1 MKTSSR
7 CPGRAP
13 AMGSERRPSPECAAT
28 GETRRKQSLPKRH
41 KAGAL
46 LLDSVLRDHL
56 TVIRIGSTLRNRMV
70 FLTACLP
77 LPDLL

>member
-1 MKTSSR
+1 
-7 CPGRAP
+7 
-13 AMGSERRPSPECAAT
+13 
-28 GETRRKQSLPKRH
+28 
-41 KAGAL
+41 

-56 TVIRIGSTLRNRMV
+56 TVIRIDSTLRNRMV

>member
-1 MKTSSR
+1 MTGRPRQRQSTAAQGVEIGHSKPR
-7 CPGRAP
+7 CADGGVAP
-13 AMGSERRPSPECAAT
+13 KAA
-28 GETRRKQSLPKRH
+28 LPKRH

-56 TVIRIGSTLRNRMV
+56 TVIRINSTLRNRMV